1 MEEGAFSTHILSRRD
16 SVTTDGE
23 YHDGGYDID
32 LFLLVL
38 VHDLDGL
45 LTKGWIL
52 LLSICK
58 WMGWI
63 LDTSS
68 LSYNSAKPHTWL

>member
-1 MEEGAFSTHILSRRD
+1 M
-16 SVTTDGE
+16 VTNGGGH
-23 YHDGGYDID
+23 HDGGYDID
-32 LFLLVL
+32 LFLSVL

-52 LLSICK
+52 LLSICN

-63 LDTSS
+63 PDTSS
-68 LSYNSAKPHTWL
+68 LI